1 MSLLIDAK
9 TARKKTDANK
19 QSALDAVV
27 NKIIAASNNGEE
39 YVVVDTLSEF
49 CIEQLEA
56 AEFKIDQRTAI
67 SNGGIKIK
75 W

>member
-1 MSLLIDAK
+1 MLK
-9 TARKKTDANK
+9 QHVRKTDTNK

-27 NKIIAASNNGEE
+27 NKIIAASNNGED

-56 AEFKIDQRTAI
+56 DGFKVDQRTAV
-67 SNGGIKIK
+67 SNSGVKIK